1 MPSGSKE
8 VEGFGSLVAQVFSEK
23 KELSGL
29 SLRALENE
37 TGIDN
42 SQLSRMLRG
51 IKTMT
56 ADEAHVLAQAL
67 DTPLSQIYAEAE
79 ARLAASAQAAPE
91 LEVAHVPVMGD
102 VDFEPIPPSEEKMLT
117 LAANSTREDV
127 ERSRLE
133 EIGEESQLPP
143 EEWDE

>member
-56 ADEAHVLAQAL
+56 ADEAHALAQAL

-79 ARLAASAQAAPE
+79 ARLAASTQAAPE
-91 LEVAHVPVMGD
+91 PEPAHIPVPGD
-102 VDFEPIPPSEEKMLT
+102 PDFEPIPPSEEEAWS

-133 EIGEESQLPP
+133 EIGEESQVPP